1 MGKNYKAAK
10 AKVEVEKNAAG
21 YGIDEAFK
29 LVPETKVAKFDESVD
44 LAVRLGVDPKQNDQ
58 MVRGTLVLPNGTG
71 KDVRVLVFA
80 QGEKE
85 AEATAAG
92 AEHVGGQ
99 DLIDKVA
106 SGWLDFDAIVA
117 TPDIMAAV
125 SKLGK
130 VLGPRGLMPNP
141 KLGTVTFDVKKAIED
156 LKAGKV
162 EYKVDK
168 EANVHVTIGRVSFG
182 ADKLKENF
190 SALIGAIVKSK
201 PTTSKGI
208 YLKSL
213 TISTSMGPGVS
224 LNAGEV
230 RTTYK

>member
-10 AKVEVEKNAAG
+10 AKIEAQKNEAG
-21 YGIDEAFK
+21 YGIEEAFK

-44 LAVRLGVDPKQNDQ
+44 IAVRLGVDPKQNDQ
-58 MVRGTLVLPNGTG
+58 MVRGTLILPNGTG
-71 KDVRVLVFA
+71 KDVKVLVFA

-85 AEATAAG
+85 AEAKAAG

-117 TPDIMAAV
+117 TPDMMAAV

-141 KLGTVTFDVKKAIED
+141 KLGTVTFEVEKAVKD

-162 EYKVDK
+162 EYRVDK
-168 EANVHVTIGRVSFG
+168 EGNVHVTIGRVSFG

-201 PTTSKGI
+201 PTTSKGT

-213 TISTSMGPGVS
+213 TISTTMGPGVS
-224 LNAGEV
+224 LNAAEV

>member
-1 MGKNYKAAK
+1 MNKNYKAAK
-10 AKVEVEKNAAG
+10 AKLEDKE

-29 LVPETKVAKFDESVD
+29 IVPETKIAKFDESVD
-44 LAVRLGVDPKQNDQ
+44 IAVRLGVDPKQNDQ
-58 MVRGTLVLPNGTG
+58 MVRGTIVLPNGTG
-71 KDVRVLVFA
+71 KDVKVLVFA

-85 AEATAAG
+85 AEATKAG
-92 AEHVGGQ
+92 ATHVGGQ

-106 SGWLDFDAIVA
+106 GGWLDFDAIVA

-141 KLGTVTFDVKKAIED
+141 KLGTVTFEVEKAVKD

-162 EYKVDK
+162 EYKLDK
-168 EANVHVTIGRVSFG
+168 EGNVHVPIGRVSFG
-182 ADKLKENF
+182 GDKLKENF
-190 SALIGAIVKSK
+190 AALLGAIIKSK
-201 PTTSKGI
+201 PTTSKGT

-213 TISTSMGPGVS
+213 TISTTMGPGIS
-224 LNAGEV
+224 ISAQEV

>member
-10 AKVEVEKNAAG
+10 AKIEDKE

-44 LAVRLGVDPKQNDQ
+44 IAVRLGIDPKQNDQ
-58 MVRGTLVLPNGTG
+58 MVRGTIVLPNGTG

-85 AEATAAG
+85 GEATKAG
-92 AEHVGGQ
+92 AEFVGGQ

-106 SGWLDFDAIVA
+106 GGWLDFDAIVA
-117 TPDIMAAV
+117 TPDIMGAV

-130 VLGPRGLMPNP
+130 ILGPRGLMPNP
-141 KLGTVTFDVKKAIED
+141 KLGTVTFEVGQAVKD

-168 EANVHVTIGRVSFG
+168 EGNVHVPIGRVSFG
-182 ADKLKENF
+182 SDKLKENF
-190 SALIGAIVKSK
+190 AALVGAIVKSK
-201 PTTSKGI
+201 PTTSKGT

-213 TISTSMGPGVS
+213 TISTTMGPGVTLS
-224 LNAGEV
+224 AAEV

>member
-1 MGKNYKAAK
+1 MNKNYKAAK
-10 AKVEVEKNAAG
+10 AKLEDKE

-29 LVPETKVAKFDESVD
+29 IVPETKIAKFDESVD
-44 LAVRLGVDPKQNDQ
+44 IAVRLGVDPKQNDQ
-58 MVRGTLVLPNGTG
+58 MVRGTIVLPNGTG
-71 KDVRVLVFA
+71 KDVKVLVFA

-85 AEATAAG
+85 AEATKAG
-92 AEHVGGQ
+92 ATHVGGQ

-106 SGWLDFDAIVA
+106 GGWLDFDAIVA

-130 VLGPRGLMPNP
+130 VLGFRGLMPNP
-141 KLGTVTFDVKKAIED
+141 KLGTVTFEVEKAVKD

-162 EYKVDK
+162 EYKLDK
-168 EANVHVTIGRVSFG
+168 EGNVHVPIGRVSFG
-182 ADKLKENF
+182 GDKLKENF
-190 SALIGAIVKSK
+190 AALLGAIIKSK
-201 PTTSKGI
+201 PTTSKGT

-213 TISTSMGPGVS
+213 TISTTMGPGIS
-224 LNAGEV
+224 ISAQEV